1 MDHDLANQ
9 RTRDKSATRKRQKP
23 MGIMFGGQRIRSATW
38 NDVIGMARNG
48 FAVIRDG
55 TDIRL
60 CWSEAFETEALQ

>member
-9 RTRDKSATRKRQKP
+9 RMRGKPATHKRKKP
-23 MGIMFGGQRIRSATW
+23 MGIIFGGQRIRSATW
-38 NDVIGMARNG
+38 DDVIGMARNG

-60 CWSEAFETEALQ
+60 CWSEAFETEAMQ